1 MSNATFEKYRMSP
14 EGDGQA
20 GIGSAAH
27 PEFSARLAGL
37 RYVSDEEPGFRRRR
51 HGRGFVLLD
60 PEGNRVR
67 DPSLRARVAEL
78 VIPAAWTDVWICED
92 PEGHLQVTGRDEKGR
107 KQYIYH
113 PEWERV
119 RNETK
124 FNRMVSFG
132 EALPQLRARAEHD
145 LRLKGLSRDKVLA
158 TVLTLLD
165 RTLIR
170 IGNDAYAKENQSYG
184 LTTLRDKHVQIT
196 GESCTFS
203 FKGKSGKK
211 HTIQLDDERLA
222 RIVRSCRDVPGYELF
237 QYYESDGT
245 RRTIGSSDVNAYIKE
260 TTGRDLTAKDF
271 RTWGG
276 TVRAARFLCEIGLP
290 DSEKDL
296 KRNLVA
302 MVKRVSAELGNT
314 TTVCRQYY
322 IHPALVSAYENG
334 TFLQL
339 WRDCEKQAPT
349 PGLDET
355 ESPLLHFLRSQG
367 PAEIDQPCR

>member
-1 MSNATFEKYRMSP
+1 MILERD
-14 EGDGQA
+14 DGQ
-20 GIGSAAH
+20 GIATVTH
-27 PEFSARLAGL
+27 PEHSARIAGL
-37 RYVSDEEPGFRRRR
+37 RYVSDEEPGLKRRR
-51 HGRGFVLLD
+51 HGRGFALLD
-60 PEGNRVR
+60 PEGNYVT
-67 DPSLRARVAEL
+67 DASLRARVAAL
-78 VIPAAWTDVWICED
+78 VIPSAWTEVWICED

-145 LRLKGLSRDKVLA
+145 LRLRDLSRDKVLA

-170 IGNDAYAKENQSYG
+170 IGNNFYAKENQSYG
-184 LTTLRDKHVQIT
+184 LTTLRDKHVQIS

-211 HTIQLDDERLA
+211 HTIQLDDKRLA
-222 RIVRSCRDVPGYELF
+222 RIVRSCRDIPGYELF

-245 RRTIGSSDVNAYIKE
+245 RRTIGSSDVNAYIRE
-260 TTGRDLTAKDF
+260 TTGQDLTAKDF

-276 TVRAARFLCEIGLP
+276 TVRAARFFCEIGP
-290 DSEKDL
+290 PGSDRDL
-296 KRNLVA
+296 KKNLVE
-302 MVKRVSAELGNT
+302 MIKQVSAELGNT

-322 IHPALVSAYENG
+322 VHPALVAAYEDG
-334 TFLQL
+334 TFFSSWSDGL
-339 WRDCEKQAPT
+339 KQDPT

-355 ESPLLHFLRSQG
+355 ENALIHFLRRLNTS
-367 PAEIDQPCR
+367 EKDQAC